1 MTIQVITYHLEMT
14 DPGMLRPAT
23 RRVDGLSIIQAQI
36 PLPALNRFLYAEV
49 GADWAWVDRLAW
61 SDEEWRTWIDR
72 PQLMTWVAYLR
83 GTPAGYFE
91 LEMQPGNDVEIA
103 YFGLLPQFI
112 GKGIGGILLT
122 RAIECSWGMGAERV
136 WVHTCTLDHP
146 QALSNYQARG
156 LRLFKTVESEENG

>member
-1 MTIQVITYHLEMT
+1 MMTEVITYHLEMT
-14 DPGMLRPAT
+14 DPGMLKPAT
-23 RRVDGLSIIQAQI
+23 RSVDDLSIVQAQI
-36 PLPALNRFLYAEV
+36 PLPALNRFLYVSV
-49 GADWAWVDRLAW
+49 GADWAWVDRLLW
-61 SDEEWRTWIDR
+61 SEEEWRTWVDR
-72 PQLMTWVAYLR
+72 PQLTTWVAYLR

-91 LEMQPGNDVEIA
+91 LEMQPGNSVEIA

-122 RAIECSWGMGAERV
+122 QAIECGWGLGAERV

-156 LRLFKTVESEENG
+156 LRLFKTV